1 VRVVCAADG
10 LRMLSGGDDWVI
22 RVWDHLPGQKCDVRL
37 HTHSVTGVSTVFS
50 SLQQGNKLLNTIVLL
65 VADCLLVVAGGQA

>member
-1 VRVVCAADG
+1 MESSDDAESPYYSLIRTLERHERSVRCVAFTHDG

-37 HTHSVTGVSTVFS
+37 HTHSVTG
-50 SLQQGNKLLNTIVLL
+50 
-65 VADCLLVVAGGQA
+65 